1 MKKLRSFLIA
11 LVLCIGVVSLTACG
25 KVKEPTVADVEKVL
39 KDCGYLKDDSK
50 DKKDKDDEADSGELI
65 LAGVSTDVTV
75 LEKKDKD
82 EDEEDAKDDAKEEE
96 EESEDKD
103 DSKSDDA
110 KDEAKGYSYEITIDK
125 CKLNDDK
132 NQAKVEATLS
142 EKDGPV
148 EKKTEFEIKFKLK
161 DDKKTWKAKEKDVE
175 AGEPETKLVSGIS
188 DKEAEK
194 LIKDYYSVYV
204 GDTYIETED
213 FSKLEKTDSKL
224 DEEGMKDDVK
234 YSVEASTKRYDLSF
248 DIEVSF
254 RYFMGYGG
262 ESGYWSIYNL
272 EADSSSVKKEVSEA
286 FKFEPDEA
294 ALTEFIK
301 NYGLYLYVVGTSY
314 NTNDTNV
321 EISNV
326 KLDKADPGDS
336 TYVYVPCTFDVVIDK
351 RITVGYK
358 CEVEYYYDDTK
369 GWNPDY
375 LSGSEVVDVKGDW
388 AGTWE
393 GTMNK
398 SYDQKPTSIDK
409 VTIVI
414 DDTLDA
420 DGYPTATVTI
430 VDHDTKKG
438 TYSWK
443 AKLSQYGINDGSDY
457 MYISFVEWIK
467 KNAEVGEYDYTSI
480 SGTVTNGTF
489 TGDWNGE
496 VLTKKDAVASPD
508 SATAK

>member
-50 DKKDKDDEADSGELI
+50 DKKDKDDEADSGELL

-75 LEKKDKD
+75 LEKKDK
-82 EDEEDAKDDAKEEE
+82 DEEDAKDDAKEEE

-103 DSKSDDA
+103 DSKDD
-110 KDEAKGYSYEITIDK
+110 KDDSKDSAAGYSYEITIDK

-132 NQAKVEATLS
+132 DQAKVEATLS

-262 ESGYWSIYNL
+262 ESGYWSIDNI

-301 NYGLYLYVVGTSY
+301 NYGLYLYVVGT
-314 NTNDTNV
+314 
-321 EISNV
+321 
-326 KLDKADPGDS
+326 
-336 TYVYVPCTFDVVIDK
+336 
-351 RITVGYK
+351 
-358 CEVEYYYDDTK
+358 
-369 GWNPDY
+369 
-375 LSGSEVVDVKGDW
+375 
-388 AGTWE
+388 
-393 GTMNK
+393 M
-398 SYDQKPTSIDK
+398 
-409 VTIVI
+409 
-414 DDTLDA
+414 
-420 DGYPTATVTI
+420 
-430 VDHDTKKG
+430 
-438 TYSWK
+438 
-443 AKLSQYGINDGSDY
+443 
-457 MYISFVEWIK
+457 
-467 KNAEVGEYDYTSI
+467 
-480 SGTVTNGTF
+480 
-489 TGDWNGE
+489 
-496 VLTKKDAVASPD
+496 
-508 SATAK
+508 

>member
-50 DKKDKDDEADSGELI
+50 DKKDKDDEADSGELL

-103 DSKSDDA
+103 DSKDD
-110 KDEAKGYSYEITIDK
+110 KDDSKDSAAGYSYEITIDK

-132 NQAKVEATLS
+132 DQAKVEATLS

-204 GDTYIETED
+204 GDNYIDTED
-213 FSKLEKTDSKL
+213 FTKLEKTESKL

-254 RYFMGYGG
+254 RYFTGYGG

-314 NTNDTNV
+314 NTSDTNGR
-321 EISNV
+321 S
-326 KLDKADPGDS
+326 
-336 TYVYVPCTFDVVIDK
+336 
-351 RITVGYK
+351 R
-358 CEVEYYYDDTK
+358 
-369 GWNPDY
+369 
-375 LSGSEVVDVKGDW
+375 
-388 AGTWE
+388 
-393 GTMNK
+393 
-398 SYDQKPTSIDK
+398 
-409 VTIVI
+409 
-414 DDTLDA
+414 
-420 DGYPTATVTI
+420 
-430 VDHDTKKG
+430 
-438 TYSWK
+438 
-443 AKLSQYGINDGSDY
+443 
-457 MYISFVEWIK
+457 
-467 KNAEVGEYDYTSI
+467 
-480 SGTVTNGTF
+480 
-489 TGDWNGE
+489 
-496 VLTKKDAVASPD
+496 
-508 SATAK
+508 